1 MGSAP
6 LSAPFTLALTFRL
19 HSRLRIYLYA
29 ALLPFLQAYSFVLF
43 ACGPPLGQSDTYWFH
58 AVLWLAYS
66 GFLSNDGLAGA

>member
-29 ALLPFLQAYSFVLF
+29 ALLPFLQAYSFVCMRHWGSPIPIGF
-43 ACGPPLGQSDTYWFH
+43 MQSY
-58 AVLWLAYS
+58 
-66 GFLSNDGLAGA
+66 G